1 MVPSATLRKTLTYA
15 LLITICAGFFTP
27 TRAQEAQATTPPLAP
42 FTLEA
47 LYEFTWT
54 GIPFGKMRLDA
65 KEGIDEYQISA
76 NVKLTGLLSVFVK
89 HASQTSVSG
98 SARDFLKGPRT
109 YESNYKT
116 RNKPRRVKMVYDA
129 SGHIS
134 EHIIEPE
141 AVRAKRPEVPSAQK
155 DRSLDPLTLMP
166 QLRRRLAEA
175 LSKGEKEF
183 QYPVF
188 DGSRLMQT
196 TYRIE
201 GRQTLRIEGQKVP
214 TTKVVVTRK
223 PIAGYSKGELE
234 DFQEGDPALMMF
246 FSDLPELMPVK
257 LRAEIAVGA
266 LEATRV
272 R

>member
-1 MVPSATLRKTLTYA
+1 MVPPATLRKTLTYA
-15 LLITICAGFFTP
+15 LLMTICAGLFAP
-27 TRAQEAQATTPPLAP
+27 ARAQEAQTTPPPLAP

-54 GIPFGKMRLDA
+54 GIPFGKLRLEA
-65 KEGIDEYQISA
+65 KESLDEYQISA
-76 NVKLTGLLSVFVK
+76 NVKLTGLLSMFVK
-89 HASQTSVSG
+89 HSSQTSVSG
-98 SARDFLKGPRT
+98 SARDFIKGPRT

-116 RNKPRRVKMVYDA
+116 RNKPRRIKMFYDQN
-129 SGHIS
+129 GHIG
-134 EHIIEPE
+134 EHIIEPAE
-141 AVRAKRPEVPSAQK
+141 NRAKRPEVPSAQK

-188 DGSRLMQT
+188 DGRRLMQT

-201 GRQTLRIEGQKVP
+201 GKQTLRIGGKKVP
-214 TTKVVVTRK
+214 TTKIVVTRR
-223 PIAGYSKGELE
+223 PIAGYSKGELD
-234 DFQEGDPALMMF
+234 DFQKGDPALMMF

-257 LRAEIAVGA
+257 LRADIAVGA